1 MTTKEIIALASAG
14 FTMEQIVMLNHA
26 DTNVDAPDTEDMP
39 IQVAPASI
47 SSPVPRTPTQWM
59 KKTPP
64 VPAPSPSPSPAP
76 STATE
81 TALQQLLA
89 RLDAMAI
96 NQSQQPPQPTADDI
110 LAQIINPPRMSG
122 GKE

>member
-14 FTMEQIVMLNHA
+14 FTMEQIAMLNHA

-39 IQVAPASI
+39 IQAAPASI

-64 VPAPSPSPSPAP
+64 VPAPSPSPS
-76 STATE
+76 TATE

-96 NQSQQPPQPTADDI
+96 NQSQQPHQPTADEI
-110 LAQIINPPRMSG
+110 LAQIINPPCMSG

>member
-14 FTMEQIVMLNHA
+14 FTMEQIAMLNH
-26 DTNVDAPDTEDMP
+26 VDAPDTEDMP
-39 IQVAPASI
+39 IQAAPASI

-64 VPAPSPSPSPAP
+64 VPAPSPSPSP
-76 STATE
+76 STATETAME

-96 NQSQQPPQPTADDI
+96 NQSQQPIQPTADEI
-110 LAQIINPPRMSG
+110 LAQIINPPCMSG

>member
-14 FTMEQIVMLNHA
+14 FTMEQIAMLNH
-26 DTNVDAPDTEDMP
+26 VDAPDTEDMP
-39 IQVAPASI
+39 IQAAPASI

-64 VPAPSPSPSPAP
+64 VPAPSPSPSP
-76 STATE
+76 STATETAME

-96 NQSQQPPQPTADDI
+96 NQSQQPLQPTADEI
-110 LAQIINPPRMSG
+110 LAQIINPPCMSG